1 MAETA
6 AVGHF
11 LSQAGNRLC
20 FHDMFYTR
28 NSEKYDTSDFKKQY
42 EILKIHFCAC
52 QPAFKVKNLGAATQ
66 VTVSLSLSRNMF
78 VAFME
83 FFMGESVS
91 DQYSVCLLL
100 LFFFF
105 LNIVFVRCI
114 HVYWCRS
121 RLHVHLH

>member
-42 EILKIHFCAC
+42 EILKIHVCAC
-52 QPAFKVKNLGAATQ
+52 KPAFKDKNLGAATP
-66 VTVSLSLSRNMF
+66 VMCPSLCPETCLSLSW
-78 VAFME
+78 
-83 FFMGESVS
+83 SSLQVS
-91 DQYSVCLLL
+91 P
-100 LFFFF
+100 
-105 LNIVFVRCI
+105 
-114 HVYWCRS
+114 
-121 RLHVHLH
+121 